1 MGAPGAGSAR
11 PPERPTVE
19 LPPAILVASEW
30 SWRLLLIGF
39 AVVLLGWLLLTL
51 RVVVVPLLVAVLITA
66 LIVPV
71 TNALS
76 RVGIARGVAAGLT
89 LLGLVLL
96 VLGLLALVGQQV
108 AAGYAGLARQLVR
121 GLNEIKLW
129 LIRGPLGLS
138 ERDIDEAFNSLGALV
153 TTDQL
158 TQGALQVGT
167 TLGHIVAG
175 LLLTLFATYFLL
187 YEGARIWAWVVRLF
201 PRRARGR
208 VDSSARRGW
217 MSLTAFVRA
226 TVMVAAVD
234 AVGIAL
240 VALILGLP
248 FVVPIGVLVFLTS
261 FVPIVGALVS
271 GAVAVLLALVVKGPV
286 IAIVMLGG
294 VLLVQQAEAHILQPF
309 LMGHFVRIHPLAIL
323 LAITTGAYLAGIV
336 GALFAVPLT
345 AFINA
350 VAFHLAN
357 ERSDVEV

>member
-1 MGAPGAGSAR
+1 M
-11 PPERPTVE
+11 
-19 LPPAILVASEW
+19 L
-30 SWRLLLIGF
+30 F
-39 AVVLLGWLLLTL
+39 GWLLLTL
-51 RVVVVPLLVAVLITA
+51 RVVVVPVLVAVLITA

-71 TNALS
+71 TNALT
-76 RVGIARGVAAGLT
+76 RLGMRRGGAAGLT

-108 AAGYAGLARQLVR
+108 AAGYAGLSRQLVR
-121 GLNEIKLW
+121 GLNEIKVW

-138 ERDIDEAFNSLGALV
+138 ERDINEAFNSVGELI

-175 LLLTLFATYFLL
+175 LFLALFATYFLL

-201 PRRARGR
+201 PRQARGR
-208 VDSSARRGW
+208 IDSSARHGW

-240 VALILGLP
+240 VALVLGLP
-248 FVVPIGVLVFLTS
+248 FVLPIGVLVFLAS

-286 IAIVMLGG
+286 IAVIMLGG
-294 VLLVQQAEAHILQPF
+294 VLLVQQAESHILQPF

-323 LAITTGAYLAGIV
+323 MAISTGAYLAGIV

-350 VAFHLAN
+350 VAFRLTKDN
-357 ERSDVEV
+357 QRVEAEPSQG